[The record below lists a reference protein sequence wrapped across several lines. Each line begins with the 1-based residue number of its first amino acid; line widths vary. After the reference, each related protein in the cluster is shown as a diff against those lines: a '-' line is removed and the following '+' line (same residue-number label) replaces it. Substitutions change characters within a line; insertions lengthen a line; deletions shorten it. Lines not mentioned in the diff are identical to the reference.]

1 MTVDE
6 DNLDEGDAVFED
18 MEEDV
23 NMINM
28 SSVAGLAKQKS
39 RNHDDQLSSQTTQES
54 MSSFTNKK

>member
-6 DNLDEGDAVFED
+6 DNFDEGDAVFED

-39 RNHDDQLSSQTTQES
+39 RNHDDQLSL
-54 MSSFTNKK
+54 